1 MYIPLHFRLTFFY
14 ALILGAALWFFG
26 STAYNQAQLHYNQAQ
41 QQALQDLDQTLS
53 SRAASVRLGKFLS
66 CTPPPDQQGPIL
78 LPSVDGLGTGG
89 VAIEVLD
96 DQLNPIATT
105 QGNPNDFTQSTVE
118 GLTPLPIPF
127 DKQAIQRLLT
137 NPSSIASN
145 SNGLYSTISYSSQ
158 HIRVY
163 TVINNACGNSN
174 HIIQTARSLAD
185 IEHALN
191 DLEPLRMLLLNGGIL
206 VMVLALTGGWLIS
219 WSLLAVVRHMS
230 KTAQSISASRD
241 FSRRVI
247 HKFLLGKN
255 EFAVLA
261 TTFNQMLASLEAA
274 YQSQQRFVA
283 DASHELRAPIT
294 SIRCNLDL
302 LAKAPDLPQQEV
314 QAALIDARTEAE
326 RMGRLVND
334 LLLLAHADESPHTSR
349 ANDEKLVSNATDEA
363 ISIGYKTSNQVQDI
377 DLDSL
382 LLEVFRQ
389 YRAFGESENDGEKVK
404 GPRLLLQHIAP
415 VKVCGEADQI
425 KQVLITLV
433 DNALKYTPYEGT
445 VALSLDVADN
455 WAIVKVSDTG
465 IGIAPEDLPHIF
477 ERFYR
482 ADRART
488 RDRGGS
494 GLGLSIAQSITHA
507 LGGTIEVE
515 SVPGRGSA
523 FTLKLRSFDS

>member
-1 MYIPLHFRLTFFY
+1 MYIPLHLRLTFFY
-14 ALILGAALWFFG
+14 ALTLGAALWFFG
-26 STAYNQAQLHYNQAQ
+26 STAYNQAQQRYNQDQ

-53 SRAASVRLGKFLS
+53 SRAASVQLGKFLF
-66 CTPPPDQQGPIL
+66 CTPPSGQQGSVL

-96 DQLNPIATT
+96 DKLDPIATT
-105 QGNPNDFTQSTVE
+105 MGNPNDYTQSTVE

-127 DKQAIQRLLT
+127 DKQAIQRLLHA
-137 NPSSIASN
+137 PSSTVSN
-145 SNGLYSTISYSSQ
+145 VDGLYSTITYSGQ

-163 TVINNACGNSN
+163 TVINNACGTSS
-174 HIIQTARSLAD
+174 HIIQTARSQAD
-185 IEHALN
+185 IEHLQN

-206 VMVLALTGGWLIS
+206 VMVLALAGGWLIS

-230 KTAQSISASRD
+230 KTAQNISASRD
-241 FSRRVI
+241 FSRRVV
-247 HKFLLGKN
+247 HKPLLGKN

-274 YQSQQRFVA
+274 YLSQQRFVA

-302 LAKAPDLPQQEV
+302 LAKAPDLPHQEV

-334 LLLLAHADESPHTSR
+334 LLLLAHADESPRTSR
-349 ANDEKLVSNATDEA
+349 ENDGIPASNATDEA
-363 ISIGYKTSNQVQDI
+363 VPYGYKKNARAQEV

-389 YRAFGESENDGEKVK
+389 YRAFGEGEHHGEPVE
-404 GPRLLLQHIAP
+404 GPRLLLQHITP
-415 VKVCGEADQI
+415 VKVHGEADQV
-425 KQVLITLV
+425 KQVLIALV

-445 VALSLDVADN
+445 VSLSLDVADD
-455 WAIVKVSDTG
+455 WAVVKVNDTG
-465 IGIAPEDLPHIF
+465 IGIAPE
-477 ERFYR
+477 
-482 ADRART
+482 
-488 RDRGGS
+488 
-494 GLGLSIAQSITHA
+494 
-507 LGGTIEVE
+507 
-515 SVPGRGSA
+515 
-523 FTLKLRSFDS
+523 

>member
-1 MYIPLHFRLTFFY
+1 MYIPLHLRLTFFY
-14 ALILGAALWFFG
+14 AFILGAALWFFG
-26 STAYNQAQLHYNQAQ
+26 STAYGQAQQRYNQAQ

-53 SRAASVRLGKFLS
+53 SRAASVQLGKFLF
-66 CTPPPDQQGPIL
+66 CTPPPGQQGPVL

-105 QGNPNDFTQSTVE
+105 MGNPNDYTQSTVE

-127 DKQAIQRLLT
+127 DQQAIQRLLN
-137 NPSSIASN
+137 NPSTVASP
-145 SNGLYSTISYSSQ
+145 SDGLYSTVTYSGQ

-163 TVINNACGNSN
+163 TVINNACGNSR
-174 HIIQTARSLAD
+174 HIIQTARSQAD
-185 IEHALN
+185 IEHLQN
-191 DLEPLRMLLLNGGIL
+191 NLVPLRMLLLNGGIL
-206 VMVLALTGGWLIS
+206 VMVLALAGGWLIS
-219 WSLLAVVRHMS
+219 WSLLTVVRRMS
-230 KTAQSISASRD
+230 KTAQGISASRD
-241 FSRRVI
+241 FSSRVI
-247 HKFLLGKN
+247 HKPLLGKN

-261 TTFNQMLASLEAA
+261 TTFNQMLASLEKA

-334 LLLLAHADESPHTSR
+334 LLLLAHADESPRTSR
-349 ANDEKLVSNATDEA
+349 ENDGIPASNATDEA
-363 ISIGYKTSNQVQDI
+363 VPYGYKKNARAQEV

-389 YRAFGESENDGEKVK
+389 YRAFGEGEHHGEPVK
-404 GPRLLLQHIAP
+404 GPRLLLQHITP
-415 VKVCGEADQI
+415 VKVHGEADQV
-425 KQVLITLV
+425 KQVLIALV

-445 VALSLDVADN
+445 VSLSLDVADD
-455 WAIVKVSDTG
+455 WAVVKVNDTG

-488 RDRGGS
+488 RDCGGS
-494 GLGLSIAQSITHA
+494 GLGLSIAQSITQA
-507 LGGTIEVE
+507 LGGTIAVE
-515 SVPGRGSA
+515 SAPGRGSI
-523 FTLKLRSFDS
+523 FTLRLRSFDA